1 MLRRVLN
8 IESHLEKIKAA
19 AALADKNKAAI
30 HFGLRKAATAKSADP
45 KIQKLIDFARK
56 HGPPIPVP
64 PTVQPVN
71 KFL

>member
-19 AALADKNKAAI
+19 AALADKNKAGI
-30 HFGLRKAATAKSADP
+30 HFEKIKSADP

-64 PTVQPVN
+64 PSVHPVN